1 MQNISD
7 IESSISKEAAYYR
20 DILVVSRTF
29 LPKEGGIEEY
39 VYNRCLQNPERIIM
53 LAASFKGDQ
62 KFDQVQDFSVHR
74 WYLPDIPHLFGLEA
88 VIKQIL
94 NIFCSFVLGIKL
106 YFRYRYRYIEW
117 GHGYDFPAI
126 LLLSYLLPINFFI
139 YLHGNDILC
148 PLRNPLLKKL
158 FELTLQRATGIVC
171 NSKFTRD
178 YLREKFEFNTPTY
191 VINPIVRPEKFG
203 DKAKNQQYLENA
215 RLNIRQKFNIPE
227 NAIVIL
233 SVGRLVKRKGFGR
246 VIDNLN
252 QLLNQDLDVHYIIC
266 GRGKMQSE
274 LEQKAELLQVK
285 ERVHFAGFVTDED
298 LASYYAASDI
308 FAMLTFFDIQKASIE
323 GFGIVYAEAGYFGK
337 PVIASR
343 VGGVEDAVHHEE
355 NGLLVN
361 PDSPEE
367 ISQALI
373 RLCKDNQ
380 LREKLGSKGIEL
392 ARRKTPHSI
401 IYSEEL
407 RVRS

>member
-7 IESSISKEAAYYR
+7 IESSRSKEAASYR

-53 LAASFKGDQ
+53 LAASFKSDQ
-62 KFDQVQDFSVHR
+62 EFDKVQDFSVHR
-74 WYLPDIPHLFGLEA
+74 WYLPNIPHLFGLGA

-94 NIFCSFVLGIKL
+94 NMFWSFVLGIQL

-171 NSKFTRD
+171 NSSFTRD
-178 YLREKFEFNTPTY
+178 YLSEKFEFNTPTY

-203 DKAKNQQYLENA
+203 DKAKNQQYIENA

-266 GRGKMQSE
+266 GRGKMQPE

-285 ERVHFAGFVTDED
+285 ERVHFAGFVPDED
-298 LASYYAASDI
+298 LANYYAASDI

-373 RLCKDNQ
+373 RLCKDKQ
-380 LREKLGSKGIEL
+380 LREKLGTKGIEL

-401 IYSEEL
+401 IYN
-407 RVRS
+407 

>member
-1 MQNISD
+1 MQNISH
-7 IESSISKEAAYYR
+7 IESSRSKEAAYYR

-53 LAASFKGDQ
+53 LAASFQGD
-62 KFDQVQDFSVHR
+62 KEFDQVQDFSVHR
-74 WYLPDIPHLFGLEA
+74 WYLPNIPRIFGLGG

-94 NIFCSFVLGIKL
+94 NMFWSFVFAIQL

-139 YLHGNDILC
+139 YLHGDDILC
-148 PLRNPLLKKL
+148 PLRNPVLKKL

-171 NSKFTRD
+171 NSSFTKD
-178 YLREKFEFNTPTY
+178 YLSEKFEFNTPTY

-203 DKAKNQQYLENA
+203 EKAKNQQYLENA

-246 VIDNLN
+246 VIENLN
-252 QLLNQDLDVHYIIC
+252 QLVNQDLDVHYIIC
-266 GRGKMQSE
+266 GRGKMQRE

-285 ERVHFAGFVTDED
+285 ERVHFAGFVPDED
-298 LASYYAASDI
+298 LANYYATSDI

-343 VGGVEDAVHHEE
+343 IGGVEDAVHHEE

-373 RLCKDNQ
+373 RLCKDKE
-380 LREKLGSKGIEL
+380 LRKKLGSKGIEL
-392 ARRKTPHSI
+392 ARRKTPHSVL
-401 IYSEEL
+401 Y
-407 RVRS
+407 

>member
-1 MQNISD
+1 MQNILD
-7 IESSISKEAAYYR
+7 IESSTSKEAAYSR

-53 LAASFKGDQ
+53 LAASFKGD
-62 KFDQVQDFSVHR
+62 KEFDQVQDFCVHR
-74 WYLPDIPHLFGLEA
+74 WYLPNIPRMFGLGA
-88 VIKQIL
+88 IIKQIL
-94 NIFCSFVLGIKL
+94 NMFWSFVLAIKL
-106 YFRYRYRYIEW
+106 YFRYHYRYIEW
-117 GHGYDFPAI
+117 GHGYDFPTV

-139 YLHGNDILC
+139 YLHGDDILC
-148 PLRNPLLKKL
+148 PLRNPVLKKL

-171 NSKFTRD
+171 NSKFTKD
-178 YLREKFEFNTPTY
+178 YLSEKFEFNTPTY
-191 VINPIVRPEKFG
+191 IINPIVRPEKFG
-203 DKAKNQQYLENA
+203 INQNKHNLENA
-215 RLNIRQKFNIPE
+215 RLNIREKYNIPE

-246 VIDNLN
+246 VIENLN
-252 QLLNQDLDVHYIIC
+252 QLVNQDLDVHYIIC
-266 GRGKMQSE
+266 GRGKMHSE
-274 LEQKAELLQVK
+274 LQQQAELLQVK
-285 ERVHFAGFVTDED
+285 ERVHFAGFVPDEE
-298 LASYYAASDI
+298 LANYYVASDI

-343 VGGVEDAVHHEE
+343 IGGVEDAVHHEE

-373 RLCKDNQ
+373 RLCTDKQ
-380 LREKLGSKGIEL
+380 LREKLGGKGIEL
-392 ARRKTPHSI
+392 AQRKTPHSI
-401 IYSEEL
+401 LYSEEL
-407 RVRS
+407 

>member
-1 MQNISD
+1 MQNISQ
-7 IESSISKEAAYYR
+7 IQTTAIKQETSSP

-39 VYNRCLQNPERIIM
+39 VYNRCLQNPERVIM
-53 LAASFKGDQ
+53 LAANFKGDRE
-62 KFDQVQDFSVHR
+62 FDRVQNFPVHR
-74 WYLPDIPHLFGLEA
+74 WYLPNIPRLFGLSA

-94 NIFCSFVLGIKL
+94 NMFWSFVLAIKL
-106 YFRYRYRYIEW
+106 YFRYRYHYIEW

-126 LLLSYLLPINFFI
+126 LLLSYLLPIKYFI

-148 PLRNPLLKKL
+148 PLRNPILKKI

-171 NSKFTRD
+171 NSSFTKD
-178 YLREKFEFNTPTY
+178 YLSDKFKFDTPTY
-191 VINPIVRPEKFG
+191 VINPIVRPDKFG
-203 DKAKNQQYLENA
+203 NINNQQYLDA
-215 RLNIRQKFNIPE
+215 RSNIRKKYNISE

-246 VIDNLN
+246 IIENLN
-252 QLLNQDLDVHYIIC
+252 QLLDQNLDVHYIIC

-274 LEQKAELLQVK
+274 LEQKADVLQVK
-285 ERVHFAGFVTDED
+285 ERVHFAGFVPDED

-308 FAMLTFFDIQKASIE
+308 FAMLTFYDTQNASIE

-343 VGGVEDAVHHEE
+343 IGGVEDAVHHEE
-355 NGLLVN
+355 NGLLVS

-367 ISQALI
+367 ITSALT
-373 RLCKDNQ
+373 RLCKDKQ
-380 LREKLGSKGIEL
+380 LREKLGSKGVEL
-392 ARRKTPHSI
+392 ARRKTLHSVL
-401 IYSEEL
+401 YSIPN
-407 RVRS
+407 S

>member
-1 MQNISD
+1 MQNISE
-7 IESSISKEAAYYR
+7 IESSRSKEAAYYR

-62 KFDQVQDFSVHR
+62 EFDRVQDFAVHR
-74 WYLPDIPHLFGLEA
+74 WYLPDIPHLFGLGA
-88 VIKQIL
+88 IIKQIL
-94 NIFCSFVLGIKL
+94 NMFWSFFLAIQL

-171 NSKFTRD
+171 NSSFTRD
-178 YLREKFEFNTPTY
+178 YLSEKFEFNTSIY

-252 QLLNQDLDVHYIIC
+252 RLVNQNLDVHYIIC
-266 GRGKMQSE
+266 GRGKMQRE

-285 ERVHFAGFVTDED
+285 ERVHFAGFVPDED
-298 LASYYAASDI
+298 LANYYATSDI

-373 RLCKDNQ
+373 RLCKDKQ

-407 RVRS
+407 GVVS

>member
-1 MQNISD
+1 MQNISQVETSAIKD
-7 IESSISKEAAYYR
+7 ETDSP

-39 VYNRCLQNPERIIM
+39 VYNRCLQNPERVIM
-53 LAASFKGDQ
+53 LAATFAGYQ
-62 KFDQVQDFSVHR
+62 EFDKAQNFPVHR
-74 WYLPDIPHLFGLEA
+74 WYLPQIPRLFGLGA
-88 VIKQIL
+88 VIKQII
-94 NIFCSFVLGIKL
+94 NIFWSFVLAIKL

-126 LLLSYLLPINFFI
+126 LLLSYFLPINFFI

-148 PLRNPLLKKL
+148 PLRNPILKKL
-158 FELTLQRATGIVC
+158 FEFTLQRARGIVC
-171 NSKFTRD
+171 NSSFTRN
-178 YLREKFEFNTPTY
+178 YLSEKFNFNTPTY

-203 DKAKNQQYLENA
+203 DRAKNQQYLEES
-215 RLNIRQKFNIPE
+215 RLNIRNKYNIPD

-246 VIDNLN
+246 IIENLN
-252 QLLNQDLDVHYIIC
+252 LLLNQGLDVHYIIC
-266 GRGKMQSE
+266 GRGKMQWL
-274 LEQKAELLQVK
+274 LEKKASQLQV
-285 ERVHFAGFVTDED
+285 EDRVHFAGFVPDTD

-308 FAMLTFFDIQKASIE
+308 FAMLTFFDAQSASIE

-343 VGGVEDAVHHEE
+343 VGGVEDAVKHEE

-361 PDSPEE
+361 ADSADE
-367 ISQALI
+367 IFQSLT
-373 RLCKDNQ
+373 RLCQDKQ

-392 ARRKTPHSI
+392 AKRKTPHSI
-401 IYSEEL
+401 LYS
-407 RVRS
+407 